1 MPYNLNGVSLATMD
15 DLNSIEHNL
24 SLLDRS
30 VKRLDDSIRQR
41 TEELKSFQAETEKK
55 FDDQLRLIRLLD
67 KRATDLEKAL
77 RDAVDELNR
86 TLDQISNEVET
97 STGYLEETNQHLVKN
112 DTAMVELN
120 GQVKFATEQE
130 GIRRTQVAE
139 KIEAVLTQQKN
150 TADALASAFKDLQ
163 SGFADLI
170 KAEEENTHLL
180 EHSIRLVRE
189 ALIDVQS
196 QTQEELMQAIDA
208 LQIYRQTKQE
218 RGKEED
224 TLFAHLLEVQETMR
238 KHLATLES
246 TTATLTDN
254 TSRAESL
261 QMDRLM
267 DRMKAQ
273 ARSMNQDAMALMMR
287 GEASLAASLLDNA
300 VEIDPETP
308 VLAQNQILAHI
319 RADHLDQ
326 AEKLIKPRLDSD
338 PLNPHLLHLAGLIHL
353 IRGELQ
359 AALDKLLLAIQLD
372 DQDGEIF
379 FTLGKA
385 YYKAGQ
391 IQPALEAWN
400 HAALLMPE
408 LAEADPLV
416 RILLEEQHQQGKLT

>member
-1 MPYNLNGVSLATMD
+1 MPYNLNGVNLATMD

-77 RDAVDELNR
+77 RDAVEELNR

-112 DTAMVELN
+112 DLAMVELN
-120 GQVKFATEQE
+120 GQVKLATEQE
-130 GIRRTQVAE
+130 GNRRTQVNE
-139 KIEAVLTQQKN
+139 KFETVLTQQKN
-150 TADALASAFKDLQ
+150 TAVALASAFKDLQ

-180 EHSIRLVRE
+180 EHSIRLMRE

-208 LQIYRQTKQE
+208 LQFYRQTKQE

-224 TLFAHLLEVQETMR
+224 TIFVHLLEVQQTMR

-246 TTATLTDN
+246 TTAMLADN
-254 TSRAESL
+254 TSRAESH
-261 QMDRLM
+261 QMDHLM
-267 DRMKAQ
+267 NRMKAQ
-273 ARSMNQDAMALMMR
+273 ARSMNQDAIVLMMR
-287 GEASLAASLLDNA
+287 GESSLAASLLDNA

-319 RADHLDQ
+319 RAGHLDQ
-326 AEKLIKPRLDSD
+326 AEKLIKPRLDTD
-338 PLNPHLLHLAGLIHL
+338 PLNPHLLHLAGMIQLY
-353 IRGELQ
+353 RGESQ
-359 AALDKLLLAIQLD
+359 TAIEKLLQAIQLV
-372 DQDGEIF
+372 DQDGGIF

-385 YYKAGQ
+385 YYAAGQ
-391 IQPALEAWN
+391 IQPALEAWK
-400 HAALLMPE
+400 HAALLEPE

-416 RILLEEQHQQGKLT
+416 RILLEEQHQQEMLP

>member
-1 MPYNLNGVSLATMD
+1 
-15 DLNSIEHNL
+15 
-24 SLLDRS
+24 
-30 VKRLDDSIRQR
+30 
-41 TEELKSFQAETEKK
+41 
-55 FDDQLRLIRLLD
+55 
-67 KRATDLEKAL
+67 
-77 RDAVDELNR
+77 
-86 TLDQISNEVET
+86 
-97 STGYLEETNQHLVKN
+97 
-112 DTAMVELN
+112 MVELN

-139 KIEAVLTQQKN
+139 KFETVLTQQKN
-150 TADALASAFKDLQ
+150 TAEALASAFKDLQ

-254 TSRAESL
+254 TSRAESH

-273 ARSMNQDAMALMMR
+273 ARSMNKDAMALMMR
-287 GEASLAASLLDNA
+287 GESSLAASLLDNA

-319 RADHLDQ
+319 LADHLDQ
-326 AEKLIKPRLDSD
+326 AEKLIKPRLDVD
-338 PLNPHLLHLAGLIHL
+338 PLNPHLLHLAGMIQL
-353 IRGELQ
+353 IRGELH

-385 YYKAGQ
+385 YYAAGQ

-400 HAALLMPE
+400 HAALHMPE